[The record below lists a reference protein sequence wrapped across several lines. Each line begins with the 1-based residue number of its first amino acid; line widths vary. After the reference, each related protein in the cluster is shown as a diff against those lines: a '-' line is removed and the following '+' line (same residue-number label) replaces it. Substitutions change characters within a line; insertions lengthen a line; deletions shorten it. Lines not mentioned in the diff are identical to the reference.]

1 MDSLPFD
8 LNNLHFF
15 VLVVER
21 RGFTAAADALGVPKS
36 RVSRHVAWRRSQSL
50 SIRAIVVAD
59 GCVRVG
65 CEALTAA

>member
-21 RGFTAAADALGVPKS
+21 RGFTAAADAT
-36 RVSRHVAWRRSQSL
+36 RVEIGYEHRFAQ
-50 SIRAIVVAD
+50 
-59 GCVRVG
+59 
-65 CEALTAA
+65 